1 MMEVLRAVGYMFRP
15 GQEEA
20 SQNALRERR
29 KRERMEASHA
39 SGVDVFY
46 SYAHK
51 DEPLREALE
60 KHLALLQHQGYI
72 RQWHDRCIHAG
83 TDWAQA
89 IDVHLNTASLI
100 LLLISADF
108 LASPYCYHIEM
119 KRALERHRLGE
130 ARVIPIIIRPVDWQT
145 SPFAELQ
152 ALPKN
157 GRPITKWKNRDEAF
171 QDVAKGLRAVINE
184 MHAAQSGAQS
194 SSSFPSTQ
202 SVYWNVPYHRNP
214 FFTNREKILEELY
227 RALHATTTTAVPRAL
242 SGMSGVGKTQAI
254 VEYAYRYQHQYQYCF
269 WLSSDTHETLL
280 TDVVTLADQLNL
292 PEKRAQDYQTILRG
306 VKRWLQNHHGWL
318 LIFDNAD
325 NLAILRDFLPQQA
338 KGHIVLTTRA
348 YALGGLA
355 QRVEVEHMGP
365 EEGALFLLRRAGLLT
380 SEGALS
386 DASPSDVT
394 AAKAFCELV
403 GGLPLAL
410 DQAGAYIEEV
420 SCSVQ
425 EYLALFRVRQAALLK
440 RRGGTASDHPESLAT
455 TLALSLHKVQQANL
469 AAADLLRLLSFLQ
482 PDEFPEE
489 LLTRGATELGP
500 VLQPV
505 VADPLRY
512 HEALKELFRFSLVH
526 REPTTKTLT
535 LHRLTQAIVKETL
548 SEPEQREWAGRAVLM
563 LCRAFPNPRY
573 YANWDLCQR
582 CLPQMEVAVA
592 LIRQWHFVDAESV
605 QLLNRVGYYLKRRG
619 RYDEAERLYQHALEL
634 GTQVVGEEHPVYA
647 EALFRLGDLFH
658 MRGNY
663 AAAEQC
669 YQRALEIRERVLG
682 PDHPDVALSLH
693 NIALL
698 SDELGKKPSDVEAL
712 YLRALAIWEHTL
724 GPDHPDMA
732 EGLNNL
738 ASLYR
743 KQRRLTEAEELLKR
757 ALLIRKRAFG
767 EESPDLLLSMEAL
780 AELYLAQGDDEHA
793 ETLLREGLAMC
804 ERVLGEAHPHKA
816 RFLSNLRELALHR
829 HQYVEA
835 EDYVHQTIAI
845 DAQLLGK
852 DHPYMIE
859 HAADLAHIYALEQRY
874 VEAEQIYQRTLPQAE
889 KTFGAHH
896 AMVATLLTNLADVYV
911 AESKYAEA
919 EPLYERALALQ
930 EENPGPD
937 HSEVTAILEKMAALL
952 RATRREEEA
961 KVYEQRVR
969 SRRLND
975 VESI

>member
-1 MMEVLRAVGYMFRP
+1 ML
-15 GQEEA
+15 Q
-20 SQNALRERR
+20 RER
-29 KRERMEASHA
+29 KRESMESSQA

-72 RQWHDRCIHAG
+72 RQWHDRCIRAG
-83 TDWAQA
+83 ADWAQA
-89 IDVHLNTASLI
+89 IDAHLNTASLI

-130 ARVIPIIIRPVDWQT
+130 ARVIPIIVRPVDWQI

-171 QDVAKGLRAVINE
+171 QDVAKGLRAAIDE
-184 MHAAQSGAQS
+184 MHAAQSGGQRTS
-194 SSSFPSTQ
+194 SLPSAQ

-214 FFTNREKILEELY
+214 FFTNREKILEGLY
-227 RALHATTTTAVPRAL
+227 RALHATATTTVPRAL
-242 SGMSGVGKTQAI
+242 SGMSGVGKTQAV

-306 VKRWLQNHHGWL
+306 VKRWLQNHQNWL

-325 NLAILRDFLPQQA
+325 NLAIIRDFLPQQA
-338 KGHIVLTTRA
+338 RGHIVLTTRA

-425 EYLALFRVRQAALLK
+425 EYLALFRVRQAELLK

-455 TLALSLHKVQQANL
+455 TLALSLQKVQQANP

-482 PDEFPEE
+482 PDELPEE
-489 LLTRGATELGP
+489 VLTPGAAELGP
-500 VLQPV
+500 LLQPV

-526 REPTTKTLT
+526 RDPATKTLS
-535 LHRLTQAIVKETL
+535 LHRLTQAVVKDTL
-548 SEPEQREWAGRAVLM
+548 SESEQREWARRVVLM
-563 LCRAFPNPRY
+563 LCRVFPNPRY

-582 CLPQMEVAVA
+582 CLPQAEVVVA
-592 LIRQWHFVDAESV
+592 LITQWHFADAESA
-605 QLLNRVGYYLKRRG
+605 QLLNRLGYYLKRRG
-619 RYDEAERLYQHALEL
+619 RYDEAERLYQYALEL
-634 GTQVVGEEHPVYA
+634 GSQAVGEEHPVYA
-647 EALFRLGDLFH
+647 ETLFRLGDLLH
-658 MRGNY
+658 TKGNY
-663 AAAEQC
+663 AEAEQR
-669 YQRALEIRERVLG
+669 YQHALKIREQVLG

-693 NIALL
+693 NRALL
-698 SDELGKKPSDVEAL
+698 DDELGKKPSDVEAL
-712 YLRALAIWEHTL
+712 YLRALAIWEHAL
-724 GPDHPDMA
+724 GLRHPDVA

-743 KQRRLTEAEELLKR
+743 KQGRLAEAEVLLKR
-757 ALLIRKRAFG
+757 ALLIRKEVFG

-793 ETLLREGLAMC
+793 ETLLRDGLAMC

-816 RFLSNLRELALHR
+816 RFLSDLRELALHR
-829 HQYVEA
+829 HQYAEA
-835 EDYVHQTIAI
+835 ERYVHQTIAI
-845 DAQLLGK
+845 DAQSLGEN
-852 DHPYMIE
+852 HPYMIE

-874 VEAEQIYQRTLPQAE
+874 AEAEQVYQRALPEAE

-896 AMVATLLTNLADVYV
+896 AMVATLLTSLADVYV
-911 AESKYAEA
+911 AESKYVEA
-919 EPLYERALALQ
+919 ESLYERALAIQ
-930 EENPGPD
+930 EGNLGSD
-937 HSEVTAILEKMAALL
+937 HPEVADILEKMAVLL
-952 RATRREEEA
+952 RTTQREKEA
-961 KVYEQRVR
+961 EAYEHRVHSIR
-969 SRRLND
+969 SQ
-975 VESI
+975 

>member
-1 MMEVLRAVGYMFRP
+1 
-15 GQEEA
+15 
-20 SQNALRERR
+20 
-29 KRERMEASHA
+29 MEASHV

-72 RQWHDRCIHAG
+72 HQWHDRCIRAG

-89 IDVHLNTASLI
+89 IDTHLNTASLI

-119 KRALERHRLGE
+119 KRALERHHQRE
-130 ARVIPIIIRPVDWQT
+130 ARVIPIIVRPVDWQT

-157 GRPITKWKNRDEAF
+157 SKPITKWKNRDEAF
-171 QDVAKGLRAVINE
+171 QDIAKGLRAAIDE
-184 MHAAQSGAQS
+184 MRTVPAGGQHTLSL
-194 SSSFPSTQ
+194 PSTL
-202 SVYWNVPYHRNP
+202 SIHWNVPYHRNP
-214 FFTNREKILEELY
+214 FFTNREKILEGLY
-227 RALHATTTTAVPRAL
+227 RALHTTATTTTIPRAL
-242 SGMSGVGKTQAI
+242 SGMSGVGKTQAV

-280 TDVVTLADQLNL
+280 TDVMNLADQLHL
-292 PEKRAQDYQTILRG
+292 PERHAQDYQMILRG
-306 VKRWLQNHHGWL
+306 VKRWLQDHQGWL

-386 DASPSDVT
+386 DAPPSDVM

-425 EYLALFRVRQAALLK
+425 EYMALFRVRQAELLK
-440 RRGGTASDHPESLAT
+440 RRGGAASDHPESLAT
-455 TLALSLHKVQQANL
+455 TFALSLHKVQQANL
-469 AAADLLRLLSFLQ
+469 ASADLLRVLSFLQ
-482 PDEFPEE
+482 PDELPEE
-489 LLTRGATELGP
+489 LLTLGAAELGP

-505 VADPLRY
+505 VADPLHY

-526 REPTTKTLT
+526 RDSATKTLT
-535 LHRLTQAIVKETL
+535 LHRLTQAVVKDTL
-548 SEPEQREWAGRAVLM
+548 SESEQREWARRVVLM
-563 LCRAFPNPRY
+563 LCRVFPNPRY
-573 YANWDLCQR
+573 YTNWDLCQR
-582 CLPQMEVAVA
+582 CLPQAEVAVA
-592 LIRQWHFVDAESV
+592 LIRQWHFADAELA
-605 QLLNRVGYYLKRRG
+605 QLLTRLGYYLKRRG
-619 RYDEAERLYQHALEL
+619 RYEEAERLYQHALEL
-634 GTQVVGEEHPVYA
+634 GSQAVGEEHPVYA
-647 EALFRLGDLFH
+647 ETLFRLGDLLH
-658 MRGNY
+658 MRGSY
-663 AAAEQC
+663 AEAELH
-669 YQRALEIRERVLG
+669 YQHALKIREQVLG

-693 NIALL
+693 NRALL
-698 SDELGKKPSDVEAL
+698 DDELGKKPSDVEAL
-712 YLRALAIWEHTL
+712 YLRALAIWEHAL
-724 GPDHPDMA
+724 GPRHPDVA

-738 ASLYR
+738 ASLYQ
-743 KQRRLTEAEELLKR
+743 KQGRLAEAEALLQR
-757 ALLIRKRAFG
+757 ALLIRKEAFG
-767 EESPDLLLSMEAL
+767 EESPDLLLSMGAL

-793 ETLLREGLAMC
+793 ETLLRDGLAMC
-804 ERVLGEAHPHKA
+804 ERVLGEAHPHRA
-816 RFLSNLRELALHR
+816 RFLSDLRELALHR
-829 HQYVEA
+829 HQYAEA
-835 EDYVHQTIAI
+835 ERYVHQTMAI
-845 DAQLLGK
+845 DAQSLGE

-859 HAADLAHIYALEQRY
+859 HAADLASIYVLEQRY
-874 VEAEQIYQRTLPQAE
+874 AEAEQIYQRTLPEAE

-896 AMVATLLTNLADVYV
+896 AMVATLLTSLADVYV
-911 AESKYAEA
+911 AENKYTEA
-919 EPLYERALALQ
+919 EPLYERALAIR
-930 EENPGPD
+930 EEHLGTK
-937 HSEVTAILEKMAALL
+937 HLEVATVLEKIAALL
-952 RATRREEEA
+952 RATQREEEA
-961 KVYEQRVR
+961 EVYERRVR
-969 SRRLND
+969 SMRTQ
-975 VESI
+975 